1 MTDQTTSFTLPKWLI
16 PTAAITGLLLV
27 ILFALGFLGGG
38 DKIEPGTTE
47 TAGQT
52 LPDGAATLTVTRQ
65 AAANALSWQGTVRSR
80 LAVKIAPKLN
90 ARIVEIPVHPGER
103 VKKGAVLARL
113 DDRDL
118 RAASNAAQAAQ
129 AAAGAG
135 AAQAQAEEKRI
146 IDLYGKQ
153 AATRQ
158 NYDAVLA
165 QARAARA
172 MANQAASAAQQS
184 QVMLGENVLYAPF
197 DGIIGERLQEPGD
210 MGLPNQPIMTL
221 LKPDDLRLEAAISS
235 HCAEAIKLGMSVTV
249 RIDTLHQSLAGKVD
263 EIAPETDPQT
273 RSQAIKISLPKTQG
287 LQHGQFGWLAL
298 ACEAQGTEQAQALL
312 VPATAI
318 LHYGQL
324 EAVKVV
330 DGKQLHIRHIR
341 TGKSYGEQVEVLSGL
356 HEGETILANSG
367 LQP

>member
-1 MTDQTTSFTLPKWLI
+1 MTDQAKSFTSPKWLI
-16 PTAAITGLLLV
+16 PSAAISGLLLV
-27 ILFALGFLGGG
+27 ILFALGFVGGKT
-38 DKIEPGTTE
+38 KIEPGNTE
-47 TAGQT
+47 ATGQHLADNAQT
-52 LPDGAATLTVTRQ
+52 FIVTKQ
-65 AAANALSWQGTVRSR
+65 AAANVLAWQGTVRSR

-90 ARIVEIPVHPGER
+90 ARIIDIPVHPGER
-103 VKKGAVLARL
+103 VKKGAVLVRL

-118 RAASNAAQAAQ
+118 RAAAQSAQAAQ
-129 AAAGAG
+129 AAAQAQ

-146 IDLYGKQ
+146 IDLYQKQ

-172 MANQAASAAQQS
+172 LASQAASAAQQS

-210 MGLPNQPIMTL
+210 MGLPNQPIVTL
-221 LKPDDLRLEAAISS
+221 LKPDDLRLEASITS
-235 HCAEAIKLGMSVTV
+235 HCAKVIQLGMNVAV
-249 RIDTLHQSLAGKVD
+249 RLDALPQTITGKVD

-287 LQHGQFGWLAL
+287 LQHGQLGWLEL
-298 ACEAQGTEQAQALL
+298 ACHAEQQALL
-312 VPATAI
+312 IPDSAV

-324 EAVKVV
+324 QAVKVV
-330 DGKQLHIRHIR
+330 VGKQWHTRHIR
-341 TGKSYGEQVEVLSGL
+341 TGKRYGAQVEVLSGL
-356 HEGETILANSG
+356 HEGETLLINSE